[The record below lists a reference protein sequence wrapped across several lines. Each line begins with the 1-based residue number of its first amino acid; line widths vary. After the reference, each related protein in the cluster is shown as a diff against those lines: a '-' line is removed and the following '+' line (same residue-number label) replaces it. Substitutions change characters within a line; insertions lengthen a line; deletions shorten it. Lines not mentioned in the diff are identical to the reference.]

1 MVLIDL
7 RGEEYMKLTPCD
19 KAGVLIE
26 SLPYIKSFYNKRVVI
41 KYGGNAMI
49 NKDLQQK
56 VIKDI
61 VLMKF
66 VGMNPVVVHGGGP
79 EITEMMEKMGKEA
92 KFIDGLRV
100 TDEETMEITEMV
112 LFGKINRQIVSLINK
127 NGVKSIGLSG
137 KDGSMIQ
144 GKQRDAKLG
153 LVGEV
158 KEIDISLINTLTD
171 KGYIPVISPIACD
184 NNGGTYNINA
194 DEVAGKLA
202 AALGA
207 KKLILITDVQGVMKD
222 QGDTSS
228 IISHI
233 KTGDIEGYIKEGII
247 GGGMIPKVQCCFDAV
262 TNGVERAHIID
273 GRKPHSI
280 LLEIFTNEGIGTM
293 ITN

>member
-1 MVLIDL
+1 MNLSPCQKANVL
-7 RGEEYMKLTPCD
+7 M
-19 KAGVLIE
+19 E
-26 SLPYIKSFYNKRVVI
+26 SLPYIKAFHNQTVVI

-49 NKDLQQK
+49 NEELKHT

-61 VLMKF
+61 VLMKY

-79 EITEMMEKMGKEA
+79 EISEMMKKFGKEP

-100 TDEETMEITEMV
+100 TDEETMQITEMI
-112 LFGKINRQIVSLINK
+112 LLGKINRQIVSLING
-127 NGVKSIGLSG
+127 NGIKAIGISG
-137 KDGSMIQ
+137 KDGNMIRA
-144 GKQRDAKLG
+144 KQRDPRLG

-158 KEIDISLINTLTD
+158 EKIDISLIKTVAD
-171 KGYIPVISPIACD
+171 KGYIPVISPIAY
-184 NNGGTYNINA
+184 GKEGETYNINA

-202 AALGA
+202 AALQA
-207 KKLILITDVQGVMKD
+207 KKLILITDVKGVMKD
-222 QGDTSS
+222 QQDKNS

-233 KTGDIEGYIKEGII
+233 KSNEIRKYIEDQII
-247 GGGMIPKVQCCFDAV
+247 GGGMIPKVECCYDAV
-262 TNGVERAHIID
+262 SHGVERAHIID

>member
-1 MVLIDL
+1 
-7 RGEEYMKLTPCD
+7 MKLTPCD

-26 SLPYIKSFYNKRVVI
+26 SLPYIKSYYNKRVVI

-49 NKDLQQK
+49 NKELQQQ

-66 VGMNPVVVHGGGP
+66 VGMNPIVVHGGGP

-92 KFIDGLRV
+92 RFVDGLRV

-112 LFGKINRQIVSLINK
+112 LFGKINRQIVSLLNK

-137 KDGSMIQ
+137 KDGSMIR
-144 GKQRDAKLG
+144 GEQRDPRLG
-153 LVGEV
+153 LVGKV
-158 KEIDISLINTLTD
+158 KEIDINLINSLTAED
-171 KGYIPVISPIACD
+171 YIPVISPIACD
-184 NNGGTYNINA
+184 RKGGTYNINA

-207 KKLILITDVQGVMKD
+207 KKLILITDVQGVMRD
-222 QGDTSS
+222 QEDSLS

-233 KTGDIEGYIKEGII
+233 KTDEIQDYINDGII

-262 TNGVERAHIID
+262 TKGVERAHIID
-273 GRKPHSI
+273 GRKPHAI

-293 ITN
+293 ITK